1 MQQGYFRSCL
11 WRIQV
16 LEAAIR
22 QAGMPVPPND
32 TATDPQLSVQ
42 HEQPGM
48 PVKSFS
54 IGYQGNGSL
63 LPGSGDSG
71 GGEQWRGGRQLLG
84 GEVDVSRIWAEVGL
98 VCADV
103 GGAGVGRWLQER
115 QASSDRSSVSDGS
128 DNDGDTDLDVGAL
141 AHGAMGALAT
151 VSKGAL
157 ADDAVGALAHGAMG
171 ALADGA
177 SSLFSGQ
184 HAIHGMDL
192 VANGHLKGG

>member
-1 MQQGYFRSCL
+1 VQQGYFRSCL
-11 WRIQV
+11 SRIQV

-84 GEVDVSRIWAEVGL
+84 GEVDVSRISAEVGL

-103 GGAGVGRWLQER
+103 GGGGVGRWLQER

-128 DNDGDTDLDVGAL
+128 DNDGDTDLDVGSWLMVPWGRWLMVRAACSL
-141 AHGAMGALAT
+141 VSMLFMVWILSRT
-151 VSKGAL
+151 V
-157 ADDAVGALAHGAMG
+157 
-171 ALADGA
+171 
-177 SSLFSGQ
+177 
-184 HAIHGMDL
+184 I
-192 VANGHLKGG
+192 